1 MDDLKHR
8 KIIKK
13 KNIIIVDV
21 KENNEKNENNEIKEV
36 NENKEVNEI
45 KEVNEKKDDNE
56 LLKLVNEAL
65 EKYKLKKLAE
75 LLNIAPGTITRWKE
89 LKDVPKNYEF
99 DLLKILSKK
108 IDYSKYDSKIKDQFF
123 TPVETAKKC
132 YDIFVKILKDN
143 GDKEKNYIYIEPS
156 AGDGS
161 FLKSLPKNKFL
172 AFDIEPKHEKIIE
185 QDYLD
190 WYPPKQKNDK
200 NKYKNKYI
208 VIGNPPFGL
217 RGHLA
222 LKFINHSYDF
232 ADYVVFIL
240 PQLFESDGKGVP
252 RKRVEG
258 YNLIYSQKIESKFY
272 EPSKKEID
280 IQTIFQVW
288 SKYHT
293 NPKYQLTEI
302 NNNNL
307 KVYSLSDGGTPSSTR
322 NKKMLDK
329 CDIYI
334 PSTCFGKDNMRSYD
348 KFIDLPG
355 KKGYGIVFNKNKI
368 ELLKKAKEIKWNDI
382 AFLSTNSALNLRSS
396 QIYNLFE

>member
-1 MDDLKHR
+1 MDVPIHK

-13 KNIIIVDV
+13 KNIIIVDN
-21 KENNEKNENNEIKEV
+21 KENNNEKQDNENE
-36 NENKEVNEI
+36 ENKDN
-45 KEVNEKKDDNE
+45 KENDNE

-75 LLNIAPGTITRWKE
+75 LLNVAPGTITRWKE

-99 DLLKILSKK
+99 DLLKLLSRK

-132 YDIFVKILKDN
+132 YDIFLKILKDN
-143 GDKEKNYIYIEPS
+143 GDKENDYIYIEPS

-185 QDYLD
+185 QDFLN
-190 WYPPKQKNDK
+190 WYPPKHK

-222 LKFINHSYDF
+222 LKFINHSYEF

-258 YNLIYSQKIESKFY
+258 FNLIYSQKIESKFY
-272 EPSKKEID
+272 EPNKKEID

-293 NPKYQLTEI
+293 NPKYQLNDV
-302 NNNNL
+302 NNDNL
-307 KVYSLSDGGTPSSTR
+307 TVYSLSDGGTPSSTR

-334 PSTCFGKDNMRSYD
+334 PSTCFGKENMKCYD

>member
-1 MDDLKHR
+1 M
-8 KIIKK
+8 
-13 KNIIIVDV
+13 
-21 KENNEKNENNEIKEV
+21 
-36 NENKEVNEI
+36 
-45 KEVNEKKDDNE
+45 
-56 LLKLVNEAL
+56 
-65 EKYKLKKLAE
+65 
-75 LLNIAPGTITRWKE
+75 
-89 LKDVPKNYEF
+89 
-99 DLLKILSKK
+99 
-108 IDYSKYDSKIKDQFF
+108 
-123 TPVETAKKC
+123 
-132 YDIFVKILKDN
+132 
-143 GDKEKNYIYIEPS
+143 
-156 AGDGS
+156 
-161 FLKSLPKNKFL
+161 
-172 AFDIEPKHEKIIE
+172 
-185 QDYLD
+185 D

-288 SKYHT
+288 SKHHI

-355 KKGYGIVFNKNKI
+355 KKGYGIVFNKNKN